1 MGTPHVHVELIKA
14 WADGAKVQW
23 FKPSLNDWVDIRS
36 PIWNSE
42 IKYRIKPE
50 PKKVQLRFFED
61 TSGRVRCWT
70 DSWASDL
77 KRAEEMSLFK
87 RWVSPLEE
95 REFYV

>member
-1 MGTPHVHVELIKA
+1 MGTPHIHAEVIKA
-14 WADGAKVQW
+14 WADGAKIQW
-23 FKPSLNDWVDIRS
+23 FNSAIDRWSDIATPS
-36 PIWNSE
+36 WNIE
-42 IKYRIKPE
+42 FKYRIKPE

-95 REFYV
+95 REFDV